1 MELQDLL
8 QEYLEKTDN
17 LEGVDISIILQRD
30 RDGGY
35 SDQIQGIP
43 KAMKGARSQK
53 NGYIDMA
60 NSLGS
65 QFEGVT
71 KYAQAVTQ
79 VKLMDKF
86 IKLDRQ

>member
-1 MELQDLL
+1 
-8 QEYLEKTDN
+8 
-17 LEGVDISIILQRD
+17 
-30 RDGGY
+30 
-35 SDQIQGIP
+35 
-43 KAMKGARSQK
+43 MKGARSQK
-53 NGYIDMA
+53 SGYIDMA

-71 KYAQAVTQ
+71 KYAQAVAQ